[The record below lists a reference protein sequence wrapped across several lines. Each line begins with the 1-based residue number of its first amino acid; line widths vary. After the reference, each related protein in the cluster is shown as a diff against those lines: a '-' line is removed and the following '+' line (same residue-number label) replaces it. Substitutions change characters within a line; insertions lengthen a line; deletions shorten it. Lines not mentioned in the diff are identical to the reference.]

1 MNYELKQKSDEHK
14 LDLEFLNEF
23 FLKKGDSLLSI
34 LLFKEQLISL
44 DTEKTIEYLSNDGAL
59 LEGVPEHLR
68 DYSLCE
74 KAVSNDGMAL
84 EFVPYKHKDYSLC
97 EKAVSNDGMALN
109 FVPKYY
115 IGKNLKTGYFGS
127 ILFKD
132 YPLCEKAVS
141 NNGRALQYVPK
152 ELIDYSLC
160 EKAVSNDGMSLQYV
174 PVELKDY
181 SLYEKAISQNGG
193 SLYFVPVELRDY
205 SLCKKAVSQNA
216 WALDNVPKD
225 IENYYSLVKIAYQK
239 SKESVSIIERNWF
252 PKEYIPQLMKDFPQD
267 SELKKYLL
275 QENIRKHVRKL
286 LREYYLQ

>member
-1 MNYELKQKSDEHK
+1 MNYELKQKSDERK

-23 FLKKGDSLLSI
+23 FLKKGDSLLNI

-44 DTEKTIEYLSNDGAL
+44 DTEKIIEYLSNDGAL
-59 LEGVPEHLR
+59 LQGVPYHLR
-68 DYSLCE
+68 DYS
-74 KAVSNDGMAL
+74 
-84 EFVPYKHKDYSLC
+84 
-97 EKAVSNDGMALN
+97 
-109 FVPKYY
+109 
-115 IGKNLKTGYFGS
+115 
-127 ILFKD
+127 
-132 YPLCEKAVS
+132 LCEKAVS

-152 ELIDYSLC
+152 ELIDYPLC
-160 EKAVSNDGMSLQYV
+160 EKAISNNGFALPYV

-181 SLYEKAISQNGG
+181 FLYEKAVSNDGGSLYFVPVELRDYPLCEKAISQNGG
-193 SLYFVPVELRDY
+193 SLYFVPVELIDY
-205 SLCKKAVSQNA
+205 PLCKKAVSQNA
-216 WALDNVPKD
+216 WALNYVPKD

-275 QENIRKHVRKL
+275 KENIRKHVRKL